1 MTLVLR
7 RAGLMVAVLT
17 SIAVH
22 PLAAQGVPGG
32 GPTREALLPP
42 ELPWNG
48 RSRELLVSATDPWIT
63 PSEKSGLLRTPSYD
77 ETVEWLK
84 RLVAKA
90 PELRLISLGKSAEGR
105 DVWMVVAARGVRAF
119 SPEALKAS
127 GKPILLAQGGIHA
140 GEIDG
145 KDAGLMLLRD
155 ITVRGTKKALLDSAH
170 FLFIPILNVD
180 GHERSSAFARI
191 NQRGPAEQG
200 WRTNARNLN
209 LNRDYAKLDASETR
223 AVVGAINTWQP
234 DLYLDL
240 HVTDG
245 IDYQYDITFG
255 GMTRGASPAIGKWIE
270 SVLTPAVSTDLEGM
284 GHIPGPLAA
293 ANPVDPFDLRKGI
306 VDAAAGPRF
315 STSYGDA
322 RHLATILVENH
333 SLKPYP
339 QRVLGTYVLLD
350 STLRVLGHEARSLR
364 AAVAS
369 DQPRRARPVPV
380 AFAAEKEPA
389 LIKFKGIDFT
399 VEQSTI
405 SGGRKVV
412 WSGRPAEMEL
422 PLIRFEVTQ
431 TVALPAAYWVPVAWG
446 DVIQRLAL
454 HGIRMEKIPAPR
466 DVDVTLYRLS
476 QPKVAA
482 APFEG
487 RVAVTATTTPEK
499 HRERYA
505 KGSVRVPTDQPLGD
519 LAAMLL
525 EPASGDS
532 FFQWGFFDEVLQP
545 TEYVEAYIM
554 EPMAE
559 RMLAADPTL
568 RAEYEKRVSEDAG
581 FSANAAARLQWFYE
595 RTPFYDPHALLY
607 PVGREE

>member
-1 MTLVLR
+1 MNLLLG
-7 RAGLMVAVLT
+7 RAGLVAVLT
-17 SIAVH
+17 ATAAG

-42 ELPWNG
+42 ELPWSG
-48 RSRELLVSATDPWIT
+48 KSRTLLVPATDPWIT
-63 PSEKSGLLRTPSYD
+63 PSERTGLLRSPSYD
-77 ETVEWLK
+77 ETVAWLK

-90 PELRLISLGKSAEGR
+90 PELRLVSLGKSAEGR
-105 DVWMVVAARGVRAF
+105 DVWMVIAARGVREF

-155 ITVRGTKKALLDSAH
+155 LTVRGTRKGLVDGAH

-191 NQRGPAEQG
+191 NQRGPVEQG

-209 LNRDYAKLDASETR
+209 LNRDYAKLDANETR
-223 AVVGAINTWQP
+223 AVVGAINTWHP

-255 GMTRGASPAIGKWIE
+255 GMTRGASPAIGRWIE
-270 SVLTPAVSTDLEGM
+270 DVLTPAVSADLAGM
-284 GHIPGPLAA
+284 GHIPGPLSA
-293 ANPVDPFDLRKGI
+293 ANPVDPLDLKKGI
-306 VDAAAGPRF
+306 VDWASGPRF

-339 QRVLGTYVLLD
+339 QRVLGTYVLLE
-350 STLRVLGHEARSLR
+350 SMLRTRAKEASSLR
-364 AAVAS
+364 SAVAA
-369 DQPRRARPVPV
+369 DQPRRDRPVPV
-380 AFAAEKEPA
+380 AYAAGKNPA
-389 LIKFKGIDFT
+389 TIRFKGIDFG
-399 VEQSTI
+399 VVPSAV

-412 WSGRPAEMEL
+412 WSGRPAEMDL
-422 PLIRFEVTQ
+422 PLIRFEASQ
-431 TVALPAAYWVPVAWG
+431 TVALPAAYWVPAAWS
-446 DVIQRLAL
+446 DVIARLTL
-454 HGIRMEKIPAPR
+454 HGIQMEKLTQAR
-466 DVDVTLYRLS
+466 EVEVTLYRLS
-476 QPKVAA
+476 QPKLAST
-482 APFEG
+482 PFEG
-487 RVAVTATTTPEK
+487 RVLVTAIDTPEK
-499 HRERYA
+499 RRERYA
-505 KGSVRVPTDQPLGD
+505 PGSVRVPTHQPLGD
-519 LAAMLL
+519 LAALLL

-532 FFQWGFFDEVLQP
+532 FFQWGFFAEVLQP

-559 RMLAADPTL
+559 RMLAADPKL
-568 RAEYEKRVSEDAG
+568 RADYEKRVGEDAAFAG
-581 FSANAAARLQWFYE
+581 DAAARLQWFYE
-595 RTPFYDPHALLY
+595 RTPFYDSRALLY